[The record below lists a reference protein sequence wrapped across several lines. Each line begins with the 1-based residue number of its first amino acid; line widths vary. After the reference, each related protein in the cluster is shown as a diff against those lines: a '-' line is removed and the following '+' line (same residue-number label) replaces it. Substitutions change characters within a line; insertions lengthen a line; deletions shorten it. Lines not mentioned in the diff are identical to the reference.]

1 MPPQGGIGYRA
12 AMLQLSQRQHATVAA
27 AVTLFCG
34 LFIVLA
40 VLGMFVALAR
50 FIDFFSGVLA
60 PLVVAAVLVTLVRPY
75 YLWLLRRTR
84 RPAVSVILVLLSI
97 LLPLVGLL
105 ALFGSLI
112 ASQIVGLL
120 HQIPVWI
127 DSLQMEL
134 HRHAPALTQLWQEY
148 GLGERLKLVL
158 ERQGSTIAKG
168 VADVGGGILAAG
180 AGVFRALTGLFGWV
194 VLPVYFVFLLRL
206 PVPSRRGLESLLP
219 FLKPETRADV
229 VYLVNEFA
237 GIMTAFFRG
246 QLLISLIQGALYAI
260 GFKLVGLQYG
270 VAIGML
276 MGLLNVVPYLGSLLG
291 LSMALPTA
299 FFQAGGGIPQLAMTG
314 VVILVV
320 QCTEGYVL
328 TPRIMGDR
336 TGLHPMAIIFAM
348 FFWGTALGG
357 IMGMVLAI
365 PLTAFLV
372 VFWRLAKARYIK
384 ELV

>member
-1 MPPQGGIGYRA
+1 MPPRGGIGYRA

-40 VLGMFVALAR
+40 ALGLFVALAR
-50 FIDFFSGVLA
+50 FIDFFSAVLA

-75 YLWLLRRTR
+75 YVWLLRRTR
-84 RPAVSVILVLLSI
+84 QPAVSVILVLLSI
-97 LLPLVGLL
+97 LLPLVALL

-112 ASQIVGLL
+112 ASQLAGLL
-120 HQIPVWI
+120 HQIPVWM

-134 HRHAPALTQLWQEY
+134 HRHAPAITQLWQEY
-148 GLGERLKLVL
+148 GMGERLKLML

-180 AGVFRALTGLFGWV
+180 AGVFRAITGLFGWV
-194 VLPVYFVFLLRL
+194 VLPVYFVFLLRM
-206 PVPSRRGLESLLP
+206 PVPSRRSLESLLP
-219 FLKPETRADV
+219 FLKPETRADA

-246 QLLISLIQGALYAI
+246 QLLISLIQGVLYAI

-299 FFQAGGGIPQLAMTG
+299 FFQAGGGVPQLAMTG
-314 VVILVV
+314 AVIVVV
-320 QCTEGYVL
+320 QCLEGYVL